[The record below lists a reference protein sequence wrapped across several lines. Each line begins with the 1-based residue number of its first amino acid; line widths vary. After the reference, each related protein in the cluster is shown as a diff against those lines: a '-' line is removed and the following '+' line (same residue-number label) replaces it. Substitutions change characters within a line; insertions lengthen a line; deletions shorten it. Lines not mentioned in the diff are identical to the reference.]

1 VKPRIYP
8 ATDNGRPDGNPVFLS
23 PAMWEKKKRSS
34 RRRSRRRCSRT
45 RSRAPSRCSA
55 PEWFRPYTA
64 RPKTLTV
71 YIMVDPSKGKSAR
84 SDRTAIAVIG
94 LDYDGNKYLLDGYR
108 HRMSLSER
116 YDAVT
121 RLYKHWTVQPGV
133 QLVSVGWERYGMQ
146 TDDEYV
152 KERQMREG
160 FGFPLTELSWTREG
174 NESKRNRVERLEPDI
189 RLSRLFL
196 PALVWQPGSPE
207 NLWSINTEKAQ
218 VESRKL
224 IAPTRQ
230 MDVLERA
237 GDKHLIAR
245 PIVRRDEEG
254 KLYDLTTAFQE
265 EATFFPYGTHDD
277 LIDAVS
283 RIYDMQAV
291 PPVNNESAASIEA
304 LEPEY
309 PDA

>member
-1 VKPRIYP
+1 V
-8 ATDNGRPDGNPVFLS
+8 V
-23 PAMWEKKKRSS
+23 
-34 RRRSRRRCSRT
+34 
-45 RSRAPSRCSA
+45 
-55 PEWFRPYTA
+55 
-64 RPKTLTV
+64 
-71 YIMVDPSKGKSAR
+71 
-84 SDRTAIAVIG
+84 
-94 LDYDGNKYLLDGYR
+94 
-108 HRMSLSER
+108 
-116 YDAVT
+116 
-121 RLYKHWTVQPGV
+121 
-133 QLVSVGWERYGMQ
+133 
-146 TDDEYV
+146 
-152 KERQMREG
+152 
-160 FGFPLTELSWTREG
+160 
-174 NESKRNRVERLEPDI
+174 
-189 RLSRLFL
+189 
-196 PALVWQPGSPE
+196 
-207 NLWSINTEKAQ
+207 INTEKAQ